1 MNFPPEKI
9 SAATNFLRTQSGLK
23 KKRAGIP
30 ADGAAST
37 KLKTKDAQII
47 FRTTLDNKENLRSF
61 FADRGLTLSKG
72 VQLACFYLQQQINS
86 GDVEIGPSGLLAKKG
101 GR

>member
-1 MNFPPEKI
+1 MKFPSEKI
-9 SAATNFLRTQSGLK
+9 NAPTSCLRTRNSLK
-23 KKRAGIP
+23 KENGP
-30 ADGAAST
+30 A

-47 FRTTLDNKENLRSF
+47 FRTTMDNKENLKAF

-72 VQLACFYLQQQINS
+72 VLLACFYLEQQIKA
-86 GDVEIGPSGLLAKKG
+86 GDIEIGPSGLLAKKG

>member
-23 KKRAGIP
+23 KKRAGN
-30 ADGAAST
+30 AAST

-72 VQLACFYLQQQINS
+72 VLLACFYLQQQINS

>member
-1 MNFPPEKI
+1 MKFPSEKI
-9 SAATNFLRTQSGLK
+9 NAASPFLRTQGDLK
-23 KKRAGIP
+23 KTP
-30 ADGAAST
+30 SPS

-47 FRTTLDNKENLRSF
+47 FRTTVDNKESLKSF

-72 VQLACFYLQQQINS
+72 VQLACFYLQQQIKA